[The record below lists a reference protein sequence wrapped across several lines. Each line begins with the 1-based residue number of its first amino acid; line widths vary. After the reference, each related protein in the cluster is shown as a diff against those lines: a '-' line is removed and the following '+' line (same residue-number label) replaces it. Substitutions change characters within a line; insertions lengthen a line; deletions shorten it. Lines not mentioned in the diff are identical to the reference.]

1 MANKKIAGN
10 YKKGVVS
17 RQQGL
22 SLTTRLINSFDNES
36 PGFSARKLSAFIG
49 VVVAIIATF
58 EFVDNTTI
66 TYALAIWL
74 TFALMCLGIITAD
87 QLLRYLKGGKEEE
100 AVEEVIEETKD
111 DKKDDKA
118 ASETAEDPKI

>member
-1 MANKKIAGN
+1 MANKNISGN
-10 YKKGVVS
+10 YKKTMS
-17 RQQGL
+17 KQLEL
-22 SLTTRLINSFDNES
+22 SLMTRLINSFDNES

-66 TYALAIWL
+66 TYALGIWL

-100 AVEEVIEETKD
+100 VVEETKNEEKTSD
-111 DKKDDKA
+111 
-118 ASETAEDPKI
+118 EDPKENPKI